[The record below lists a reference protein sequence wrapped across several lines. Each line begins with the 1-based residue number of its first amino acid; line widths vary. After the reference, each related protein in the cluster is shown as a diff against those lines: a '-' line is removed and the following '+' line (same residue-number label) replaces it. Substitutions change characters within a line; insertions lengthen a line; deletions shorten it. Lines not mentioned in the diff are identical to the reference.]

1 MPTDK
6 TSSSVTA
13 SRNDERPL
21 PPIPSSSRQ
30 LSKSATIR
38 GRDSKP
44 MPSLPSTP
52 VRERVGDGRR
62 KISSSNPSNSTISS
76 KAGADAVTYI
86 YLSVINYGID

>member
-1 MPTDK
+1 
-6 TSSSVTA
+6 
-13 SRNDERPL
+13 
-21 PPIPSSSRQ
+21 
-30 LSKSATIR
+30 
-38 GRDSKP
+38 